1 MGLKNLPTAA
11 PEQLASL
18 LTNRPGQVSSMALAQ
33 LGNIVAITLM
43 AFAEGES
50 VSEEAYEGDTLY
62 YVLEGAADVVFAERR
77 ERLGTGAALMVP
89 KGQLHAVEAAE
100 AFKMLQI
107 CVP

>member
-1 MGLKNLPTAA
+1 MGLKNLPTAT
-11 PEQLASL
+11 PEPLVGL

-33 LGNIVAITLM
+33 LDDAVAITLM

-62 YVLEGAADVVFAERR
+62 YVLEGAADVVFSDRR
-77 ERLGTGAALMVP
+77 KCLVAGTVFMVP